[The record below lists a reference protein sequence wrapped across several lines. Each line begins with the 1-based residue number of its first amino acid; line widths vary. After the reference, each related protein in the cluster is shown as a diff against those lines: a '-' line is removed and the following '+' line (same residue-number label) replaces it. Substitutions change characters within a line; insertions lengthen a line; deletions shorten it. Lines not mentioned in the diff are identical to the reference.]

1 MADEWV
7 PGSVIARRYRLERRL
22 DQGGMGVVWAASHLV
37 TKRAV
42 AIKFLHG
49 ASVTDKRSR
58 ARMMREARASCAIA
72 HPSIVPVEDVVD
84 AAGAPA
90 LVMELLQGES
100 LRTRLDRGALD
111 ETEVRSIL
119 APVAAA
125 LAAAHAVGIVH
136 RDVKP
141 ENIFLVRDKDDN
153 VSVKVLDFGVAKV
166 SSTDAAST
174 ALTESGAML
183 GTPYYMAPEQAFGE
197 RDVGPAVDAWAL
209 GVVLHECIT
218 GARLFQA
225 DNLGQVIKL
234 ITQAPIPSLRDKVP
248 TVALDLVELTERLL
262 ERDPEGRLRDLAT
275 VAAGLNLES
284 ARAARASAAPV
295 VSLRRGRRAFA
306 AAIGLGAIVLALAAG
321 SVVLGRPRPA
331 KGTVDDA
338 QSGAVASVAVTPSAI
353 TAASA
358 PTRVDMS
365 ARVSVSAPPPPAAA
379 LAIPLRPQRGPEQ
392 ARSAAVPGSADPT
405 PASMPSQGP
414 GRVITVVPF

>member
-37 TKRAV
+37 TKRTV
-42 AIKFLHG
+42 AIKLLHG
-49 ASVTDKRSR
+49 SGATDKRSR
-58 ARMMREARASCAIA
+58 ARLMREARASCAIA

-84 AAGAPA
+84 AGGAPA

-100 LRTRLDRGALD
+100 LRARLDRGAL
-111 ETEVRSIL
+111 EEAEVRVVL
-119 APVAAA
+119 APVASA

-141 ENIFLVRDKDDN
+141 ENIFLVRGKDKN

-197 RDVGPAVDAWAL
+197 RNVGPAVDAWAL
-209 GVVLHECIT
+209 GVVLHECLT

-234 ITQAPIPSLRDKVP
+234 ITQAPIPSLRDKAP

-275 VAAGLNLES
+275 VAASLDVGAAQ
-284 ARAARASAAPV
+284 AREPHIVPV
-295 VSLRRGRRAFA
+295 RRRRT
-306 AAIGLGAIVLALAAG
+306 AIALGGVVLALAAG
-321 SVVLGRPRPA
+321 AVALGRPSLTKA
-331 KGTVDDA
+331 TVDDA
-338 QSGAVASVAVTPSAI
+338 RSSSVTSVAVPAWVLTS
-353 TAASA
+353 ASA
-358 PTRVDMS
+358 PARVDVSTPVS
-365 ARVSVSAPPPPAAA
+365 ASASASVSLAP
-379 LAIPLRPQRGPEQ
+379 PLRPQRAVEQ
-392 ARSAAVPGSADPT
+392 TRPAAVPRSADPA
-405 PASMPSQGP
+405 PASVPSQGP